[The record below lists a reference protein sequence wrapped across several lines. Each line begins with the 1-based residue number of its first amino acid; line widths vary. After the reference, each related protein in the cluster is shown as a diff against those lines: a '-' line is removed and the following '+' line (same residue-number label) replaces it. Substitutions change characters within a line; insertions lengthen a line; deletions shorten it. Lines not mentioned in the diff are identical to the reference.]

1 MSEKQSYHHGNL
13 REAFLNVACD
23 LLEKDGLANLSLRK
37 CAERLEVSH
46 TAFKNHFSDMAG
58 LLTAIVTYGYS
69 ELAKMMTAKVKNDSN
84 REHRRQEALTGYVK
98 FAEFNPALYELMF
111 SRDRF
116 VNDDPVLLTE
126 IGKCFN
132 ILVDVSEELNWHE
145 GTSKEVSGKSQ
156 VALWSFVHGYAQLVT
171 AKRFKKEHMQGLS
184 IMDILPVNS
193 ESRRK

>member
-1 MSEKQSYHHGNL
+1 MSRKQSYHHGNL
-13 REAFLNVACD
+13 REAFLNVACE

-37 CAERLEVSH
+37 CAENVGVSH
-46 TAFKNHFSDMAG
+46 TAFKNHFSNMAG

-69 ELAKMMTAKVKNDSN
+69 KLAMMMTTNVNDASS
-84 REHRRQEALTGYVK
+84 REHRRQEALTGYIK

-116 VNDDPVLLTE
+116 INDDPVLLTE

-132 ILVDVSEELNWHE
+132 ILVDVSVELNWHK

-171 AKRFKKEHMQGLS
+171 AKRFKKEYMHGLS
-184 IMDILPVNS
+184 IMDILPDT
-193 ESRRK
+193 KK

>member
-84 REHRRQEALTGYVK
+84 REHRTYV
-98 FAEFNPALYELMF
+98 
-111 SRDRF
+111 
-116 VNDDPVLLTE
+116 V
-126 IGKCFN
+126 
-132 ILVDVSEELNWHE
+132 
-145 GTSKEVSGKSQ
+145 
-156 VALWSFVHGYAQLVT
+156 
-171 AKRFKKEHMQGLS
+171 
-184 IMDILPVNS
+184 
-193 ESRRK
+193 

>member
-116 VNDDPVLLTE
+116 INDDPVLLTE

-132 ILVDVSEELNWHE
+132 ILVDVSE
-145 GTSKEVSGKSQ
+145 S
-156 VALWSFVHGYAQLVT
+156 
-171 AKRFKKEHMQGLS
+171 
-184 IMDILPVNS
+184 
-193 ESRRK
+193 

>member
-37 CAERLEVSH
+37 CAERLGVSH

-69 ELAKMMTAKVKNDSN
+69 ELAKMMTEKVNNETN

-111 SRDRF
+111 ARDRF
-116 VNDDPVLLTE
+116 INDDPVLLTE
-126 IGKCFN
+126 IGKCFE
-132 ILVDVSEELNWHE
+132 ILVDVSEELNWYK
-145 GTSKEVSGKSQ
+145 GTPIEVSGKSQ

-171 AKRFKKEHMQGLS
+171 AKRFKKEHMKGLS
-184 IMDILPVNS
+184 IMDILP
-193 ESRRK
+193 KTKK

>member
-1 MSEKQSYHHGNL
+1 MSKKQSYHHGNL
-13 REAFLNVACD
+13 REAFLNVACE

-37 CAERLEVSH
+37 CAENVGVSH
-46 TAFKNHFSDMAG
+46 TAFKNHFSNMAG

-69 ELAKMMTAKVKNDSN
+69 KLSMMMTTNVNDASS
-84 REHRRQEALTGYVK
+84 REHRRKEALTGYIK

-116 VNDDPVLLTE
+116 INDDPVLLTE

-132 ILVDVSEELNWHE
+132 ILVDVSEELNWHQ

-171 AKRFKKEHMQGLS
+171 ARRFKKEQMQGLS
-184 IMDILPVNS
+184 VMDILPDT
-193 ESRRK
+193 KK